1 VRKLKL
7 SKVFF
12 NGLIRENTIFVQVIG
27 MCALLAVTT
36 SAINGLAMGIAVTAV
51 TVGSNIVIS
60 LLRKVIPDKIRIPA
74 FIVVIASFVTVVDML
89 MEAYTQSL
97 YNALG
102 IFIPLI
108 VVNCMILGRAE
119 AFASKNPVLPSIVDG
134 LGMGLGYTM
143 AAVLMGAIREIIGA
157 GSIFGVSLFG
167 PNFEP
172 AIIFVMP
179 PGAFIILGT
188 LMGIFNHIRK
198 KKESPEKHVKEE
210 IQDEYIYNID

>member
-1 VRKLKL
+1 MKL

>member
-1 VRKLKL
+1 MKL

-179 PGAFIILGT
+179 PGAFIILGI
-188 LMGIFNHIRK
+188 LMGIFNYLRR
-198 KKESPEKHVKEE
+198 KKESPENHVKED

>member
-1 VRKLKL
+1 MKL

-12 NGLIRENTIFVQVIG
+12 NGLIKENTIFVQVIG

-36 SAINGLAMGIAVTAV
+36 SATNGLAMGIAVTAV
-51 TVGSNIVIS
+51 TIGSNFVIS

-74 FIVVIASFVTVVDML
+74 FIVVIATFVTVVEML
-89 MEAYTQSL
+89 MEAYTPDL

-119 AFASKNPVLPSIVDG
+119 AFASKNGLLPSIVDG

-143 AAVLMGAIREIIGA
+143 AAVTLGVIREIVGA
-157 GSIFGVSLFG
+157 GSVFGFQLFG
-167 PNFEP
+167 SSFEP
-172 AIIFVMP
+172 ALIFIMP
-179 PGAFIILGT
+179 PGAFIILGS
-188 LMGIFNHIRK
+188 LMGLFNYFRK
-198 KKESPEKHVKEE
+198 KIEKTDVKGEE
-210 IQDEYIYNID
+210 LDEYIYNID

>member
-1 VRKLKL
+1 MKL

-143 AAVLMGAIREIIGA
+143 AAVLMGVIREIIGA